1 MESNRISL
9 ARVLDLGVR
18 VSWREAAAI
27 VHEAMALTRPASGAR
42 PDRVL
47 PESCVL
53 TRGGEVLL
61 LDDAAQA
68 RPETVLRL
76 LAPLLTAC
84 DARGGLGSAFENG
97 VAINFL
103 EELALRV
110 TAKRRRVEIAG
121 VAIRGLGARAELER
135 AESDRRL
142 GIADG
147 LPGADAAA
155 DVPIEIPPI
164 CPAD

>member
-27 VHEAMALTRPASGAR
+27 VHEAMALTRPATGAR

-53 TRGGEVLL
+53 TRGGEVVL

-76 LAPLLTAC
+76 LEPLLTAC
-84 DARGGLGSAFENG
+84 DARAGLGSAFENG
-97 VAINFL
+97 VATSFL
-103 EELALRV
+103 RRTGLAGHGKAPTRGNC
-110 TAKRRRVEIAG
+110 RRGHPRAG
-121 VAIRGLGARAELER
+121 RTGRART
-135 AESDRRL
+135 
-142 GIADG
+142 G
-147 LPGADAAA
+147 
-155 DVPIEIPPI
+155 
-164 CPAD
+164 